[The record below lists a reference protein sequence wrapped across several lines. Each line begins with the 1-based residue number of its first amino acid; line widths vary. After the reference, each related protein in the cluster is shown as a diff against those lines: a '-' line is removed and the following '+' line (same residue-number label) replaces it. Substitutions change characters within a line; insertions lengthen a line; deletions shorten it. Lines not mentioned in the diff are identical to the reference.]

1 MSEWSDTIKAILGGI
16 AIAMLLGLIA
26 VLIYLFFQKVMSI
39 IAGFFAW
46 VIIQMAI
53 LG

>member
-1 MSEWSDTIKAILGGI
+1 MNDTLKAILGGV
-16 AIAMLLGLIA
+16 AIALFLGLIA
-26 VLIYLFFQKVMSI
+26 VLIYLFFQKVMGI
-39 IAGFFAW
+39 IAGFFAY

>member
-1 MSEWSDTIKAILGGI
+1 MSEWSDTVKAILGGV
-16 AIAMLLGLIA
+16 AIALFLGLVA
-26 VLIYLFFQKVMSI
+26 VLIYLLFQKVMGI
-39 IAGFFAW
+39 IAGFFAF

>member
-16 AIAMLLGLIA
+16 AIALFLWLVV
-26 VLIYLFFQKVMSI
+26 VLIYLCFRRVMGV
-39 IAGFFAW
+39 IAGFFAY